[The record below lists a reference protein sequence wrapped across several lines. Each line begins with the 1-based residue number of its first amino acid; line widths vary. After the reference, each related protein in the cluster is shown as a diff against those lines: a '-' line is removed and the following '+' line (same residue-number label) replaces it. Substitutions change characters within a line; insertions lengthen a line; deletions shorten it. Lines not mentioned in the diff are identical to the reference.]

1 MSHLLVV
8 EDDPVSSRI
17 LTSILQKRGHVPH
30 VASSVAEA
38 ITILERNTLVDLVIL
53 DNQLQGEYGWQFLE
67 YVRKDFIFRTLPV
80 LIYTGSSDRNS
91 VLKYLQ
97 LGVQKI
103 LVKPYNALQIE
114 DELRRA
120 VQFDWRGMAFE
131 PPTRVCQRLNI
142 SEDDYY
148 KSLIR
153 GASDVREHVP
163 PLNKY
168 VGSKDLRMFDEHLSA
183 LQSIALNLG
192 VSLLENA
199 VESIQETVRDGK
211 LDQCIYL
218 INRLVPTARLMH
230 HRALSHFGMTQNVGD
245 EFPQN
250 LFDDKHADKALR
262 KAQDVFDA
270 SPNNAQQPSKA
281 DPLDTIIQSSLGA
294 FVDDFKIFNT
304 RELFAK
310 GEVENA
316 IFSPN
321 AAVGVEDILD
331 SLRTLRN
338 LNVADIE
345 VIMNFIRQFAGLESR
360 IIEIGNICGKGE
372 HITTLD
378 QAVQTLGVNMVGCLV
393 IPLARLRASRR
404 GRNPL
409 RLELMARHS
418 MATSLLVREL
428 AIKFSGT
435 QDFAVAALTYDVG
448 NWLLAIQYP
457 AFFGMSLLLNRDG
470 KSPRQKIE
478 RNIFGTDHY
487 ELSAHVLSKLAFPK
501 SIIATSIFIDT
512 PDKAPAGDAQIVAAM
527 VNLADLMA
535 KVKQIGFGGDSGAV
549 SEERFIKSPAWD
561 ALKKSQVS
569 IPLDPPEYLSA
580 LTPVVDRVRG
590 MVDVAFE

>member
-30 VASSVAEA
+30 LASSVAEA
-38 ITILERNTLVDLVIL
+38 ITILERNTLVDMVIL

-103 LVKPYNALQIE
+103 LVKPYNATQVE
-114 DELRRA
+114 DELKRA
-120 VQFDWRGMAFE
+120 VSLDWRGMAFE
-131 PPTRVCQRLNI
+131 PPQRVCQRLNI
-142 SEDDYY
+142 GEDDYY

-163 PLNKY
+163 ALNRL

-199 VESIQETVRDGK
+199 VESIQQTVRDGR
-211 LDQCIYL
+211 LEQCIYL

-230 HRALSHFGMTQNVGD
+230 HRALLHFGMAEQVGD
-245 EFPQN
+245 DFPQN
-250 LFDDKHADKALR
+250 LFSDKRIDKALR
-262 KAQDVFDA
+262 KAQDVLDA
-270 SPNNAQQPSKA
+270 PAQPQPGNRA
-281 DPLDTIIQSSLGA
+281 DPLDSIIQSPLGA
-294 FVDDFKIFNT
+294 FVDDFRMFT
-304 RELFAK
+304 SRELLAR
-310 GEVENA
+310 GEVEA
-316 IFSPN
+316 SIFGPN
-321 AAVGVEDILD
+321 AAVGVEDVMESMHIL
-331 SLRTLRN
+331 RR
-338 LNVADIE
+338 LNVMDVDTLME
-345 VIMNFIRQFAGLESR
+345 YIRQLSGLESR
-360 IIEIGNICGKGE
+360 IIEIANICGKGD

-378 QAVQTLGVNMVGCLV
+378 QAVQTLGVHMVGCITV
-393 IPLARLRASRR
+393 PLARLRASRR

-418 MATSLLVREL
+418 MATALLVREL

-435 QDFAVAALTYDVG
+435 QDFAIAALTYNVG
-448 NWLLAIQYP
+448 SWLLAIQYP
-457 AFFGMSLLLNRDG
+457 AFFGISLLLGRDG
-470 KSPRQKIE
+470 ATSRQKVE
-478 RNIFGTDHY
+478 RNLFATDHY
-487 ELSAHVLSKLAFPK
+487 ELSAHVLSKLNFPQPVV
-501 SIIATSIFIDT
+501 ATSVFIDH
-512 PDKAPAGDAQIVAAM
+512 PEKAPEGDPQIVAAM
-527 VNLADLMA
+527 VNLADRMA
-535 KVKQIGFGGDSGAV
+535 SLRQLGYGGATGATV
-549 SEERFIKSPAWD
+549 EEDFIQSTAWD
-561 ALKKSQVS
+561 ALKRSQVS
-569 IPLDPPEYLSA
+569 LPLDPQDYLSA
-580 LTPVVDRVRG
+580 LTPVVERVRG

>member
-30 VASSVAEA
+30 LASSVAEA

-103 LVKPYNALQIE
+103 LVKPYNASQVE
-114 DELRRA
+114 DELKRA
-120 VQFDWRGMAFE
+120 VSLDWRGMAFE
-131 PPTRVCQRLNI
+131 PPQRVCQRLNI
-142 SEDDYY
+142 GEDDYY

-153 GASDVREHVP
+153 GASDVREHVT
-163 PLNKY
+163 PLNRL

-199 VESIQETVRDGK
+199 VESIQETVRDGR
-211 LDQCIYL
+211 LEQCIYL

-230 HRALSHFGMTQNVGD
+230 HRALLHFGMTENVGD
-245 EFPQN
+245 DFPQN
-250 LFDDKHADKALR
+250 LFNDKRMDKALR

-270 SPNNAQQPSKA
+270 PAQAQPMGRA
-281 DPLDTIIQSSLGA
+281 DPLDTIIQSPLGA
-294 FVDDFKIFNT
+294 FVDDFRIFT
-304 RELFAK
+304 GRELMAR
-310 GEVENA
+310 GEVEA
-316 IFSPN
+316 SIFGPN
-321 AAVGVEDILD
+321 AAVGVEDIME
-331 SLRTLRN
+331 SLHMLRR
-338 LNVADIE
+338 LNVMDIDTLME
-345 VIMNFIRQFAGLESR
+345 YIRQFSGLESR
-360 IIEIGNICGKGE
+360 IIEIANICGKGD

-378 QAVQTLGVNMVGCLV
+378 QAVQTLGVNMVGCFAV
-393 IPLARLRASRR
+393 PLARLRASRR

-418 MATSLLVREL
+418 MATALLVREL

-435 QDFAVAALTYDVG
+435 QDFAIAALTYNVG
-448 NWLLAIQYP
+448 SWLMAIQYP
-457 AFFGMSLLLNRDG
+457 AFFGISLLLSRDETI
-470 KSPRQKIE
+470 SRQKVE
-478 RNIFGTDHY
+478 RNLFATDHY
-487 ELSAHVLSKLAFPK
+487 ELSAHVLSKLHFPQPVV
-501 SIIATSIFIDT
+501 ATSVFIDH
-512 PDKAPAGDAQIVAAM
+512 PEKAPEGDAQIVAAM
-527 VNLADLMA
+527 VNLADRMA
-535 KVKQIGFGGDSGAV
+535 SVSQLGYGGASG
-549 SEERFIKSPAWD
+549 EKEHEDFIHSTAWE
-561 ALKKSQVS
+561 ALKRSQVS
-569 IPLDPPEYLSA
+569 LPLDPQDYLSA
-580 LTPVVDRVRG
+580 LTPVVERVRG

>member
-1 MSHLLVV
+1 MAHLLVV

-17 LTSILQKRGHVPH
+17 LTSILQKRGHEPH
-30 VASSVAEA
+30 LAASVSEA
-38 ITILERNTLVDLVIL
+38 ITVLERNTLIDMVIL

-67 YVRKDFIFRTLPV
+67 YVRKDFIFRSLPV
-80 LIYTGSSDRNS
+80 LVYTGSSDRNS

-114 DELRRA
+114 DELKRA
-120 VQFDWRGMAFE
+120 IQFDWRGMAFE
-131 PPTRVCQRLNI
+131 PSARVCQRLNI
-142 SEDDYY
+142 TEDDYY

-153 GASDVREHVP
+153 GASDVRDHVP
-163 PLNKY
+163 PLNKL

-199 VESIQETVRDGK
+199 VESIQQTVRDGK

-218 INRLVPTARLMH
+218 INRLIPTARLMH
-230 HRALSHFGMTQNVGD
+230 HRALSHFGITKGVNG

-250 LFDDKHADKALR
+250 LFDDKRGETLR
-262 KAQDVFDA
+262 KAQNVLDA
-270 SPNNAQQPSKA
+270 TPTDSSAAPSQD

-294 FVDDFKIFNT
+294 FVDDFKIFTT
-304 RELFAK
+304 RELMAR
-310 GEVENA
+310 GEAEGM
-316 IFSPN
+316 IFGPH
-321 AAVGVEDILD
+321 AAVGVDDILA
-331 SLRTLRN
+331 SMRTLRN
-338 LNVADIE
+338 LNVADMESI
-345 VIMNFIRQFAGLESR
+345 VTFIRQFSGLESR
-360 IIEIGNICGKGE
+360 IIEIGNLCGKGE

-378 QAVQTLGVNMVGCLV
+378 QSVQTLGVNMVGCLAV
-393 IPLARLRASRR
+393 PLARLRASRR

-409 RLELMARHS
+409 RLEAMARHN
-418 MATSLLVREL
+418 MATALLVREL

-435 QDFAVAALTYDVG
+435 QDFALAALAYDVG
-448 NWLLAIQYP
+448 SWLLAIQYP
-457 AFFGMSLLLNRDG
+457 AFFGMTLLLHREG
-470 KSPRQKIE
+470 KTSRQKVE

-487 ELSAHVLSKLAFPK
+487 ELSAHVLSKLSFPQ
-501 SIIATSIFIDT
+501 SVVATSVFIDN
-512 PDKAPAGDAQIVAAM
+512 PEKAPTGDAQIVAAM

-535 KVKQIGFGGDSGAV
+535 KVKKIGYGGGVAN
-549 SEERFIKSPAWD
+549 EEDFIKSPAWG
-561 ALKKSQVS
+561 ALKKSQVE

-580 LTPVVDRVRG
+580 LSPVVDRVRS